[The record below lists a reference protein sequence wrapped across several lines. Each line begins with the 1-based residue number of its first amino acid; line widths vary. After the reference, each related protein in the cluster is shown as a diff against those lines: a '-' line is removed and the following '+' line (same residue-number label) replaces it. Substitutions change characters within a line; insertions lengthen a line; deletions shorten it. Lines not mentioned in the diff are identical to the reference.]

1 MLTPYIQ
8 FKFYYFKHKLFFAVE
23 SIERYRLVWRVRRKS
38 FLLFC
43 FLCTRTEKKLTFNL
57 EKPFLCKQ
65 ILFLLRHLFCVCSL
79 KTNPVFLQSNCII
92 MPTPIVLKFR
102 ILGTSQFSRSS
113 RHFWRGLEDPR
124 SDKIY
129 SSGNRGVK
137 KGPGPRGTRDEEFLV
152 PSLANIN
159 FCLIYCKITWARAQ
173 EAWDKFD
180 KD

>member
-65 ILFLLRHLFCVCSL
+65 ILFLSC
-79 KTNPVFLQSNCII
+79 
-92 MPTPIVLKFR
+92 
-102 ILGTSQFSRSS
+102 
-113 RHFWRGLEDPR
+113 RHFVCVQGQKKSCFFYNWNLFLWEVLSYFDAWRLLFDNLLDN
-124 SDKIY
+124 DKAIDFSVISHCSICVQVLFNSTY
-129 SSGNRGVK
+129 ILCSTSI
-137 KGPGPRGTRDEEFLV
+137 V
-152 PSLANIN
+152 PWQNLA
-159 FCLIYCKITWARAQ
+159 
-173 EAWDKFD
+173 
-180 KD
+180 

>member
-124 SDKIY
+124 SNGIY

-137 KGPGPRGTRDEEFLV
+137 KGPGPRGSRDEEFLV
-152 PSLANIN
+152 PSLVI
-159 FCLIYCKITWARAQ
+159 
-173 EAWDKFD
+173 AW
-180 KD
+180 